1 MKNLLLLESG
11 SPRTKQIKSL
21 VLLLITPLMGVA
33 LVGYLVVKKIQLN
46 GALEIIQNCVR
57 KEDCQGRS
65 EALERLVKAKR
76 SLKFYNLSSVN
87 LNSANLSN
95 ANLSTA
101 DLRSAN
107 LSNANLSTAD
117 LSRADFSAANL
128 SHANLSY
135 ANLNRADLISTDLS
149 HANLSHANLS
159 HANLSSTDLIST
171 DLSNTNLSST
181 DLISTDFSAANLS
194 HANLS
199 YANLS
204 YANLSRADLIS
215 TDLSHAQNLTLSQ
228 IKTACNWSQAFYKSN
243 WNNETRKWIVNKE
256 ANQQFIQQLQQDKD
270 SDPKTPVDC
279 SEWK

>member
-1 MKNLLLLESG
+1 MKNLLLLESR
-11 SPRTKQIKSL
+11 SPRNKQIKSL
-21 VLLLITPLMGVA
+21 VLFLITLLMVIS
-33 LVGYLVVKKIQLN
+33 LVGYFVVKKIQLN
-46 GALEIIQNCVR
+46 GALKIIQNCVR
-57 KEDCQGRS
+57 KENCQGRI
-65 EALERLVKAKR
+65 EALERLVRAKR

-87 LNSANLSN
+87 LNSANLSH

-107 LSNANLSTAD
+107 LSNTNFSRADLSHADFSTANLSSAN
-117 LSRADFSAANL
+117 LSRANL
-128 SHANLSY
+128 S
-135 ANLNRADLISTDLS
+135 RADLISANLS

-171 DLSNTNLSST
+171 DLSNTNLSSADLIGT
-181 DLISTDFSAANLS
+181 DLSNANLS
-194 HANLS
+194 SANLSNANLS

-204 YANLSRADLIS
+204 STDLIS

-256 ANQQFIQQLQQDKD
+256 ANQQFIRQLQQDRD
-270 SDPKTPVDC
+270 SDPKQPNDC
-279 SEWK
+279 SEWE